1 MRMVAGGGTANMVN
15 VSTLSATP
23 FTTTGGGNYVF
34 PAGFAGSLFAI
45 SSNNI
50 ALGFFENA
58 PAVLYSGSPLQ
69 GDGAAADLSKRF
81 LLPISLTNTYV
92 QPY

>member
-1 MRMVAGGGTANMVN
+1 M
-15 VSTLSATP
+15 
-23 FTTTGGGNYVF
+23 F